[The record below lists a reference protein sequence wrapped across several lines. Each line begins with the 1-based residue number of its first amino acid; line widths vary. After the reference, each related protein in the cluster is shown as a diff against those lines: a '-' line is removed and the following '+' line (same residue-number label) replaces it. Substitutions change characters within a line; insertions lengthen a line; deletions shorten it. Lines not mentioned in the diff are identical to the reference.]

1 MRVSAYTKFI
11 VAALAAVGVALNL
24 AIGDD
29 TLTTS
34 EIVDLVLVGLGALGV
49 YALPN
54 RPAGPRP

>member
-11 VAALAAVGVALNL
+11 VAAVVAVGVALNVAIDDNTL
-24 AIGDD
+24 A
-29 TLTTS
+29 TS

-54 RPAGPRP
+54 RKDGINR